1 MRQTR
6 VNAGERAAAG
16 IMIGQA
22 WQLEMRVCGGRIRD
36 EKNFMRR
43 WNGGDHTLD
52 EGGSINHEQR
62 FVFAEAP
69 AFAAGQEIKMHFNE
83 KSFAVWDRQR

>member
-1 MRQTR
+1 MHQTR

-16 IMIGQA
+16 IMIGQGR
-22 WQLEMRVCGGRIRD
+22 QLEMRVGGGRIRD
-36 EKNFMRR
+36 EKNFLRR
-43 WNGGDHTLD
+43 RNGGDHTLN
-52 EGGSINHEQR
+52 ERFAVNHEQR